1 MNKKTSIIATVG
13 PACHSLEKIKELIRH
28 GVNIFRL
35 NFSHSSHEEHHLHV
49 QWIRQA
55 ALELGKHIGILGD
68 LSGPKIRMGKV
79 ENGAVELKNGD
90 PFEIIVSP
98 DFTGNSRKA
107 STSYPYFV
115 KDIRI
120 GDLVLLDDGNITL
133 HSISKTENSVLFT
146 VQDGGILKNN
156 KGINLPNIPLSID
169 SLTEK
174 DKHDIEFILKEKL
187 EYVALSFVRSP
198 DCVRALRELVM
209 HSPIRIIAKI
219 EKPEAL
225 NGLDEII
232 HESDA
237 IMIARGDLGVEM
249 PIEKVPVIQK
259 GIIQKCRSMG
269 VPVITA
275 TQMLESMINNERP
288 TRAEATDVFNA
299 IIDGSD
305 AVMLSGET
313 AAGQYPVEAVKT
325 MSSIICEAENVLKLQ
340 PALNTKSAITYNIP
354 ETTAYIACQ
363 SALSLK
369 ASAIVAFTESGETA
383 QRICCY
389 HPSVPVIAISPSDSV
404 LRKLSLYYGVI
415 PYQFRDLGSTDEM
428 FGEAERISK
437 ELGIAKSEDILILV
451 AGIPFKH
458 KGNTNLIKIHKV
470 S

>member
-1 MNKKTSIIATVG
+1 MNKKTSIIATIG
-13 PACHSLEKIKELIRH
+13 PASHSLEKIRELIQS

-35 NFSHSSHEEHHLHV
+35 NFSHATHEEHHDRI
-49 QWIRQA
+49 QWVRQA
-55 ALELGKHIGILGD
+55 ASELGRHIGILGD

-79 ENGAVELKNGD
+79 EDGAVELKNGA
-90 PFEIIVSP
+90 PFEIIVSS
-98 DFTGNSRKA
+98 DFIGNSAKA
-107 STSYPYFV
+107 ATSYPYFV

-133 HSISKTENSVLFT
+133 KSLSKTENSVLFT

-174 DKHDIEFILKEKL
+174 DKRDIEFMLKEEL
-187 EYVALSFVRSP
+187 EYVALSFVRTP
-198 DCVRALRELVM
+198 DCVRALREVVM
-209 HSPIRIIAKI
+209 HSPIKIVAKI

-225 NGLDEII
+225 NDLDEII
-232 HESDA
+232 QESDV

-259 GIIQKCRSMG
+259 GIIQKCRAKG

-325 MSSIICEAENVLKLQ
+325 MSSIICEAESVLKLQ
-340 PALNTKSAITYNIP
+340 PTLNTKSAITYDIP
-354 ETTAYIACQ
+354 ETTSYIACQ
-363 SALSLK
+363 SALSLN
-369 ASAIVAFTESGETA
+369 ASAIVAFTESGETV
-383 QRICCY
+383 QRICSY
-389 HPSVPVIAISPSDSV
+389 HPHVPVIAVCPSDYV
-404 LRKLSLYYGVI
+404 LRQLALYYGAL
-415 PYQFRDLGSTDEM
+415 PYKFRDLSSTDEM
-428 FGEAERISK
+428 FGEAERISR
-437 ELGIAKSEDILILV
+437 ELGIAKSNDVLILV

-458 KGNTNLIKIHKV
+458 KGNTNLLKIHRV

>member
-13 PACHSLEKIKELIRH
+13 PASHSLEKIKELIQN

-35 NFSHSSHEEHHLHV
+35 NFSHASHEEHHARI

-55 ALELGKHIGILGD
+55 ASELGRHIGILGD

-79 ENGAVELKNGD
+79 ENDAVELKNGD

-98 DFTGNSRKA
+98 DFIGNSKKA
-107 STSYPYFV
+107 ATSYPYFV

-133 HSISKTENSVLFT
+133 KTISKTENSVLFT

-169 SLTEK
+169 SLTQK
-174 DKHDIEFILKEKL
+174 DKRDIEFMIKEDL
-187 EYVALSFVRSP
+187 EYVALSFVRTP
-198 DCVRALRELVM
+198 DCVRALREEIM
-209 HSPIRIIAKI
+209 QSSIRIVAKI

-232 HESDA
+232 QESDA

-259 GIIQKCRSMG
+259 GIIQKCRAVG

-275 TQMLESMINNERP
+275 TQMLESMISNERP

-325 MSSIICEAENVLKLQ
+325 MSSIICEAESVLKLQ
-340 PALNTKSAITYNIP
+340 HTLTSKSGITYDIP

-363 SALSLK
+363 SALSLN
-369 ASAIVAFTESGETA
+369 ASAIIAFTESGETA

-389 HPSVPVIAISPSDSV
+389 HPNVPVIAVSPCDFV
-404 LRKLSLYYGVI
+404 LRQLALYHGAL
-415 PYQFRDLGSTDEM
+415 PYKFRDLENTDEM
-428 FGEAERISK
+428 FVEAERIAK
-437 ELGIAKSEDILILV
+437 ELGIAKPHDVLILV

-458 KGNTNLIKIHKV
+458 KGNTNLLKIHRV